1 MVMLPEERTSPH
13 CHNCDTT
20 EFAPS
25 YTLRMRNGCVL
36 IEGNSDAIAPC
47 LPISSYA
54 R

>member
-1 MVMLPEERTSPH
+1 MLPEELTPP

-20 EFAPS
+20 EFAPG
-25 YTLRMRNGCVL
+25 YTLHMRNGCVL
-36 IEGNSDAIAPC
+36 IEGNIDAIAPC

>member
-1 MVMLPEERTSPH
+1 MLPEERKPPH
-13 CHNCDTT
+13 CHNCGTT
-20 EFAPS
+20 EFAPG
-25 YTLRMRNGCVL
+25 YTMSMRNGCVL